1 MGTVR
6 TSISFHLASTML
18 QKSLVLCRTIQIHK
32 SATTALFSTSKEVKT
47 KTKDEGMFNR
57 FLGPNAGV
65 EKSDTKVNRWSMLVP
80 ACITH
85 ACLGAP
91 YGWSA
96 VSSALSR
103 EQGVVASSASDW
115 SLDLATY
122 PMTIMIG
129 GLGIGTALMGKWAAK
144 VGPRRAMIQGCSI
157 AGLGYLGA
165 GAGIVQHNIYL
176 LYGSIALIALG
187 SGSIYTP
194 PVQTMID
201 WFPDRKGLAS
211 GLVIG
216 GFGSGALFF
225 APAMSYLMSKFSQVP
240 TYIGQSVELMTEGG
254 KQFANH
260 CGQWEEVVYA
270 SASELAKLPY
280 TGLSEGYYL
289 VGTGST
295 GLGLAYTTIGL
306 TYTALIFASALSLKR
321 APALYK
327 PAGWSPPDASG
338 DMSTLKNVH
347 VDIVH
352 KTPQFWLLF
361 ATSGLLCTGGMG
373 LMAVAKPMITE
384 VFSGAVPALVTT
396 SFATAYLMA
405 MAAGNLG
412 GRVGWAAI
420 SDKIGRT
427 KTCNMFTIGAASIYA
442 TLPWLIHSVITQPD
456 SPLAPVL
463 LTVFCLNTVLAITI
477 MGGVF
482 AVLPA
487 YESDLYGPKH
497 VGAIHSRFLLAATA
511 ASIAGPA
518 LLLNLRSSDE
528 KDAITQ
534 LMSKIQPEAFISKFA
549 TDPSQLDQLVS
560 AKTVTIPRLM
570 EIAPTGTLDPS
581 PFIYNSTLYTMAGL
595 VSVAAMLHFMVKP
608 VNSKYFE
615 MSEKLKD

>member
-1 MGTVR
+1 M
-6 TSISFHLASTML
+6 
-18 QKSLVLCRTIQIHK
+18 
-32 SATTALFSTSKEVKT
+32 
-47 KTKDEGMFNR
+47 
-57 FLGPNAGV
+57 
-65 EKSDTKVNRWSMLVP
+65 
-80 ACITH
+80 
-85 ACLGAP
+85 
-91 YGWSA
+91 
-96 VSSALSR
+96 
-103 EQGVVASSASDW
+103 ASSASDW
-115 SLDLATY
+115 GLDLATY

-144 VGPRRAMIQGCSI
+144 VGPRRAMIQGCCI

-165 GAGIVQHNIYL
+165 GAGILHHNIYL

-187 SGSIYTP
+187 GGSIYTP

-225 APAMSYLMSKFSQVP
+225 APSMTYLMSKFSQVP
-240 TYIGQSVELMTEGG
+240 TYIGQTVELMTEGG

-270 SASELAKLPY
+270 SASELSKLPF
-280 TGLSEGYYL
+280 TGLTEGYYI

-295 GLGLAYTTIGL
+295 GLGLAYTTIGM
-306 TYTALIFASALSLKR
+306 TYTALIFGSALALKR
-321 APALYK
+321 APPQYK
-327 PAGWSPPDASG
+327 PEGWTPPSSSTG
-338 DMSTLKNVH
+338 DLLKSVH
-347 VDIVH
+347 VDVVH

-361 ATSGLLCTGGMG
+361 TTSGLLCTGGMG

-405 MAAGNLG
+405 MATGNLC

-427 KTCNMFTIGAASIYA
+427 STYNIFTIGAASIYA
-442 TLPWLIHSVITQPD
+442 TLPWLIHAVITQPD
-456 SPLAPVL
+456 SSLAPVML
-463 LTVFCLNTVLAITI
+463 SLFCMNTVLAITI

-518 LLLNLRSSDE
+518 LLLNLRSSAE
-528 KDAITQ
+528 KDAINQ
-534 LMSKIQPEAFISKFA
+534 LMTKIQ
-549 TDPSQLDQLVS
+549 
-560 AKTVTIPRLM
+560 
-570 EIAPTGTLDPS
+570 
-581 PFIYNSTLYTMAGL
+581 
-595 VSVAAMLHFMVKP
+595 
-608 VNSKYFE
+608 
-615 MSEKLKD
+615 

>member
-1 MGTVR
+1 MG
-6 TSISFHLASTML
+6 SISFHLASTML

-32 SATTALFSTSKEVKT
+32 SASTALFSTSKEVKT

-65 EKSDTKVNRWSMLVP
+65 EKPDTKVNRWSMLVP

-96 VSSALSR
+96 VSSALAR
-103 EQGVVASSASDW
+103 EQGVVASAATDW
-115 SLDLATY
+115 GLDLATY

-144 VGPRRAMIQGCSI
+144 VGHRRAMIQGCSI

-176 LYGSIALIALG
+176 MYGSIALIALG

-225 APAMSYLMSKFSQVP
+225 APSMGYLMSKFSQVP
-240 TYIGQSVELMTEGG
+240 TYIGQTVELMTEGG

-270 SASELAKLPY
+270 SASELSKLPF
-280 TGLSEGYYL
+280 TGLTEGYYI

-295 GLGLAYTTIGL
+295 GLGLAYTTIGM
-306 TYTALIFASALSLKR
+306 TYTALIFGSALALKR
-321 APALYK
+321 APPQYK
-327 PAGWSPPDASG
+327 PEGWTPPSSSTG
-338 DMSTLKNVH
+338 DLLKSVH
-347 VDIVH
+347 VDVVH

-361 ATSGLLCTGGMG
+361 TTSGLLCTGGMG

-427 KTCNMFTIGAASIYA
+427 KTYNMFTIGAASIYA

-463 LTVFCLNTVLAITI
+463 LYVFCLNTVLAITI

-518 LLLNLRSSDE
+518 LLLNLRSSAE
-528 KDAITQ
+528 KDAINQ
-534 LMSKIQPEAFISKFA
+534 LMTKIQPDAFISKFA
-549 TDPSQLDQLVS
+549 ADPSQLDQLVS